1 MLQKF
6 KIMSCAFIVA
16 LVLVLPSQAV
26 AQNATSCKGWQC
38 NIPGQVCPQGVPGA
52 SGADFVCGEDNKW
65 RKIEVFDVQRVPAA
79 DQCKGWECNL
89 EGQVCPPGA
98 PGAGND
104 AYICS
109 MSKWMELDAGGCA
122 VAGLTPRLSQNVVQW
137 GLCKETRTGIG
148 DRWRGKGNGMWL
160 RCVTVTN
167 GSCDIWCEVK
177 DIYSSFNRMIQ
188 GCDLYFSQEQSTAT
202 DAATTRCPN
211 NMMNRGKTCK

>member
-109 MSKWMELDAGGCA
+109 MSEWMELDAGGCT
-122 VAGLTPRLSQNVVQW
+122 VAGLTPRLSQNVFQW
-137 GLCKETRTGIG
+137 ELCDDSEKQYMNNPALRRRAGT
-148 DRWRGKGNGMWL
+148 GNGMWL
-160 RCVTVTN
+160 RCVTASN
-167 GSCDIWCEVK
+167 GSCDLWCDVP
-177 DIYSSFNRMIQ
+177 DIYMPDYDYCGI
-188 GCDLYFSQEQSTAT
+188 YFS
-202 DAATTRCPN
+202 
-211 NMMNRGKTCK
+211 K